1 MNNSLPG
8 RARRRPAAPGARYAS
23 PAGPAPD
30 ATGPA
35 DLSRRMQETRD
46 YIDAHV
52 TELSEC
58 GALDI
63 GTTGIFDGYLEE
75 LGKTWE
81 CDDDRRH
88 AAEMEDLQRRI
99 AAAQE
104 QVTAAENAVRTA
116 TAAAD
121 VAQRD
126 WLAARARLG
135 APPPPATPALPAVTQ
150 PAEAGNCPTVSSLP
164 PRSRRRRTP

>member
-1 MNNSLPG
+1 MSNSLPG
-8 RARRRPAAPGARYAS
+8 RAQRRPAASGARYAS

-35 DLSRRMQETRD
+35 DSSPRVQEARA
-46 YIDAHV
+46 YIDALV
-52 TELSEC
+52 ADLASR
-58 GALDI
+58 GVLDT

-88 AAEMEDLQRRI
+88 AAEMEDLERRI

-104 QVTAAENAVRTA
+104 QVTAAERAVRTA
-116 TAAAD
+116 TAAAG
-121 VAQRD
+121 VARQD
-126 WLAARARLG
+126 WVAARARLG
-135 APPPPATPALPAVTQ
+135 APSPQTPPGLPSVTQ
-150 PAEAGNCPTVSSLP
+150 PAEAENFTTVASLSP
-164 PRSRRRRTP
+164 ARKRRTP